1 LDLLLAV
8 FNFVEAWRHIG
19 CTKRNLGG
27 GKMIKINLL
36 KPKWSGWLK
45 RYWPHYDFV
54 YDGKVMELRDCLKQT
69 NGPMTQ
75 SWVPATCKLK
85 SIPSPPKPKDMSD
98 DEWKTLHDMINGR

>member
-1 LDLLLAV
+1 
-8 FNFVEAWRHIG
+8 
-19 CTKRNLGG
+19 
-27 GKMIKINLL
+27 MIRINLL
-36 KPKWSGWLK
+36 KPKWSGNYL
-45 RYWPHYDFV
+45 RFV
-54 YDGKVMELRDCLKQT
+54 ARKIDELWWEDISVSIDSYRDYIKQT